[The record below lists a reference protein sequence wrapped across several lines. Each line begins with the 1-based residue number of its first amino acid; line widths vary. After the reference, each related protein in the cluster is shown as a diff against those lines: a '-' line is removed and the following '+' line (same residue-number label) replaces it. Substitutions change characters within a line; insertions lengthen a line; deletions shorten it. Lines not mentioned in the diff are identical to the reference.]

1 MLVYFIDFL
10 QYYWY
15 FNSVSDIKNYSKI
28 ALKNGIYISEIPFT
42 DLVKKSVR
50 ILSAIYSFNSCLI
63 IAS

>member
-42 DLVKKSVR
+42 DLVKKV
-50 ILSAIYSFNSCLI
+50 
-63 IAS
+63 

>member
-1 MLVYFIDFL
+1 MDFL

>member
-10 QYYWY
+10 QYYSY
-15 FNSVSDIKNYSKI
+15 FNLVSDIKNYSKL